1 MKLLFRMAVSCVF
14 LFGCVSAA
22 SAQVDKNMADGL
34 KEALKI
40 GTENAVKIVSKTD
53 GFYKND
59 LIKIALPENFQK
71 AETLLEKAGFGVM
84 VEDIELSMNRAA
96 EQAAS
101 SAVKLFGEAIT
112 EMTIED
118 AVKIVKGADNAATL
132 YFQEKT
138 SEKLLAAFRPI
149 VDQAMT
155 DTGVAKLYNDLE
167 SKVTAAIP
175 LGLGE
180 LFKTDLNQY
189 VTEKALV
196 GLFYMVAQEEKK
208 IRENPEARVTDLL
221 KKIFQ

>member
-112 EMTIED
+112 EMTALIGFQNLS
-118 AVKIVKGADNAATL
+118 ARFNAAL
-132 YFQEKT
+132 DIPSQGLCAIRGEKQD
-138 SEKLLAAFRPI
+138 A
-149 VDQAMT
+149 
-155 DTGVAKLYNDLE
+155 
-167 SKVTAAIP
+167 
-175 LGLGE
+175 
-180 LFKTDLNQY
+180 
-189 VTEKALV
+189 
-196 GLFYMVAQEEKK
+196 
-208 IRENPEARVTDLL
+208 
-221 KKIFQ
+221 

>member
-1 MKLLFRMAVSCVF
+1 MKLLFRMVVSSLF
-14 LFGCVSAA
+14 LLGCAGAA
-22 SAQVDKNMADGL
+22 LAQVDKNMADGL

-40 GTENAVKIVSKTD
+40 GTENAVKAVAKTD

-59 LIKIALPENFQK
+59 LIKIMLPENFKK

-189 VTEKALV
+189 VAEKTLD

>member
-14 LFGCVSAA
+14 LFVCAGAA

-71 AETLLEKAGFGVM
+71 AETLLEKAGLGVM

-138 SEKLLAAFRPI
+138 SDKLLAAFRPI

-189 VTEKALV
+189 VTEKALD

>member
-1 MKLLFRMAVSCVF
+1 
-14 LFGCVSAA
+14 
-22 SAQVDKNMADGL
+22 
-34 KEALKI
+34 
-40 GTENAVKIVSKTD
+40 
-53 GFYKND
+53 
-59 LIKIALPENFQK
+59 
-71 AETLLEKAGFGVM
+71 M

-138 SEKLLAAFRPI
+138 SDKLLAAFRPI

-189 VTEKALV
+189 VTEKALD